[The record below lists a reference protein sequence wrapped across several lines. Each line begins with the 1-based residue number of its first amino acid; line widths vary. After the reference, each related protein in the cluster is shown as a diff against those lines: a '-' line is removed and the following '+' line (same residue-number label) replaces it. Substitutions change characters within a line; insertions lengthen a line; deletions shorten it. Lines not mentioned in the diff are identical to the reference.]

1 MDNLYIYEK
10 VRSVPENAQKT
21 IKAGRL
27 KGMTDINPM
36 WRIKVLTE
44 LFGICGIGW
53 KSQIVRSW
61 LDEGAN
67 GEVTANVEILLYVKV
82 DGEWS
87 EGIAGIG
94 GSKLVTKENA
104 GLYTD
109 DECYKKAYTDAISV
123 ACKALG
129 IGADIY
135 WNDNT
140 KYSGNDNDNGDKK
153 APALKP
159 LTYDEALNLALNF
172 GDYPGKTLRDIW
184 KIDTPYINTLMN
196 DPATPAQVVE
206 AIRIINAEIQKAK
219 AAKNNAG

>member
-10 VRSVPENAQKT
+10 VRNVPQNAQKE

-44 LFGICGIGW
+44 QFGICGIGW
-53 KSQIVRSW
+53 KTQIVRTW
-61 LDEGAN
+61 IDEGAN
-67 GEVTANVEILLYVKV
+67 DESITNVEILLYVKV
-82 DGEWS
+82 DGTWS
-87 EGIAGIG
+87 EGIPGIG
-94 GSKLVTKENA
+94 GSRLISKETN

-135 WNDNT
+135 WNENT
-140 KYSGNDNDNGDKK
+140 KYSGNVKEEE
-153 APALKP
+153 P
-159 LTYDEALNLALNF
+159 LTYDTALALEFTF
-172 GDYPGKTLRDIW
+172 GQHKGKTLKEVYKSDRSYVDWLRNNEKTDKRI
-184 KIDTPYINTLMN
+184 KDAIALID
-196 DPATPAQVVE
+196 
-206 AIRIINAEIQKAK
+206 AEIEKKKAK
-219 AAKNNAG
+219 KSEDKAS

>member
-1 MDNLYIYEK
+1 MDNLEIYERT
-10 VRSVPENAQKT
+10 RSVPENAQKA

-44 LFGICGIGW
+44 IFGVCGIGW
-53 KSQIVRSW
+53 KTQIVRTW

-67 GEVTANVEILLYVKV
+67 GEVTANVEILLFVKI

-87 EGIAGIG
+87 EGIPGIG
-94 GSKLVTKENA
+94 GSKLVSKENS

-129 IGADIY
+129 VGADIY
-135 WNDNT
+135 WDDNT
-140 KYSGNDNDNGDKK
+140 KYSGQQNEQPPKE
-153 APALKP
+153 PP
-159 LTYDEALNLALNF
+159 LTYEAALELKLAF
-172 GDYPGKTLRDIW
+172 GDYEGMTLREIW
-184 KIDTPYINTLMN
+184 KTDANYIKWLSENENTSPRLL
-196 DPATPAQVVE
+196 E
-206 AIRIINAEIQKAK
+206 AIRIINAEIRKAN
-219 AAKNNAG
+219 AK